1 MNETAGH
8 ASDSPDS
15 SDCSDCSDSPDSPAI
30 TQTRL
35 THATHR
41 LATDLLVDAVDRPS
55 ADPGRLAELRDFVV
69 THLRHHHETE
79 DALLWPRVVAVA
91 PETEHLLHRLS
102 QEHDRL
108 DDALDRLAAVDI
120 PTGDQAAGTDTG
132 PAGHGAG
139 QGRAGLRDDLR
150 PVLREAAVAVRDS
163 VRDHLA
169 HEEPVLFPVLRDRI
183 TAAEWEE
190 FAHQVVVTTP
200 PVAGHLMIG
209 FLDEAGTPAEVR
221 SMLTDMP
228 GPVRDLVP
236 AMRSRAAEDLRI
248 LRGAAS

>member
-1 MNETAGH
+1 PLAPAAPPAANRSAGGRPTGPKPPTPAPRRPCKRPPPPRRWNALMNETVRH

-15 SDCSDCSDSPDSPAI
+15 ADSADPPAI

-79 DALLWPRVVAVA
+79 DALLWPRIVAAA

-108 DDALDRLAAVDI
+108 DDALDRLAAVDLT
-120 PTGDQAAGTDTG
+120 TGDQAAAGADTE
-132 PAGHGAG
+132 PAGHGVG
-139 QGRAGLRDDLR
+139 PVRAGLRD
-150 PVLREAAVAVRDS
+150 
-163 VRDHLA
+163 
-169 HEEPVLFPVLRDRI
+169 
-183 TAAEWEE
+183 
-190 FAHQVVVTTP
+190 
-200 PVAGHLMIG
+200 
-209 FLDEAGTPAEVR
+209 
-221 SMLTDMP
+221 
-228 GPVRDLVP
+228 
-236 AMRSRAAEDLRI
+236 
-248 LRGAAS
+248 

>member
-1 MNETAGH
+1 MNETVRH
-8 ASDSPDS
+8 ASDSPGSPDS
-15 SDCSDCSDSPDSPAI
+15 TDSTDSPAI

-79 DALLWPRVVAVA
+79 DALLWPRIVAAA

-108 DDALDRLAAVDI
+108 DDALDRLAAVDL
-120 PTGDQAAGTDTG
+120 PTGDQAAAGADTES
-132 PAGHGAG
+132 AGHGVG
-139 QGRAGLRDDLR
+139 PVRAGLRDDVR

-221 SMLTDMP
+221 SMLADMP
-228 GPVRDLVP
+228 GPVQDLVP
-236 AMRSRAAEDLRI
+236 AMRSRAAEDLRV

>member
-1 MNETAGH
+1 MNETVRH
-8 ASDSPDS
+8 ASDSPGSPGSTDS
-15 SDCSDCSDSPDSPAI
+15 TDSPAI

-79 DALLWPRVVAVA
+79 DALLWPRIVAAA

-108 DDALDRLAAVDI
+108 DDALDRLAAVDL
-120 PTGDQAAGTDTG
+120 PTGDQAVAGADTG
-132 PAGHGAG
+132 PAGHGTG
-139 QGRAGLRDDLR
+139 QVRAGLRDDVR
-150 PVLREAAVAVRDS
+150 PVLREAR
-163 VRDHLA
+163 
-169 HEEPVLFPVLRDRI
+169 
-183 TAAEWEE
+183 
-190 FAHQVVVTTP
+190 
-200 PVAGHLMIG
+200 
-209 FLDEAGTPAEVR
+209 DEAGTPAEVR
-221 SMLTDMP
+221 SMLADMP
-228 GPVRDLVP
+228 GPVQDLVP
-236 AMRSRAAEDLRI
+236 AMRSRAAEDLRV